1 MTILASRYRRQTE
14 HAPRCAGTPF
24 FFFLRQSHVVHNT
37 RRAVISS
44 PEGCFGQVLVFRQVL
59 LSFDRCCWSFVRC
72 CWCCLSFAR
81 CCWSFVRC
89 CCLSSGVVVFRQVL
103 LVFREVLLVFR
114 QVLSFVRCCRSFVGC
129 RSQDLFNAELS
140 PER

>member
-1 MTILASRYRRQTE
+1 MTTLASRYRRQTE

-24 FFFLRQSHVVHNT
+24 FFFLRQFHVAHNT

-44 PEGCFGQVLVFRQVL
+44 PEGCFRQVL
-59 LSFDRCCWSFVRC
+59 LSFVRC
-72 CWCCLSFAR
+72 CW
-81 CCWSFVRC
+81 
-89 CCLSSGVVVFRQVL
+89 
-103 LVFREVLLVFR
+103 
-114 QVLSFVRCCRSFVGC
+114 SFVGC